1 MKLNL
6 DNHYTIEYKSNI
18 DKTLYSGLS
27 SWISD
32 RNKEI
37 AGWLDAN
44 LDAKSR
50 LETHHDRSVIEI
62 VKDTLAGANVDLDK
76 LHSVSI
82 LPCDF
87 VFYNIV
93 ADGSYNG
100 ETNELTDTVAVSFLK
115 YAPKSDINRYP
126 DLDALRNFAF
136 GWLVDCVSDTGAT
149 ISTDVDCF
157 DGNYMKVS
165 FLINNVDRLKH
176 C

>member
-6 DNHYTIEYKSNI
+6 DNHYAIEYKSNI
-18 DKTLYSGLS
+18 GKTLYAVLL

-37 AGWLDAN
+37 STWLDN
-44 LDAKSR
+44 NSDAKAR
-50 LETHHDRSVIEI
+50 LETRKDRSTIEV

-93 ADGSYNG
+93 EDGSYNG
-100 ETNELTDTVAVSFLK
+100 ETNELTDTVSVSFLK

-136 GWLVDCVSDTGAT
+136 GWLVDCVSDTGTT

-165 FLINNVDRLKH
+165 FLINNVGRLTH